1 MRAEERARV
10 PPGVLPLAAR
20 SPAKDVEGFRE
31 LSGKADPLD
40 LVLQVDS
47 RHWPHLMECGQRHG
61 FAIARRAFSAVP
73 LAHVSVNDHVR
84 LHYREHLTFSSSD
97 NQPVGSG
104 PDQGAS

>member
-1 MRAEERARV
+1 MHSARVWESAYVRAEERARV
-10 PPGVLPLAAR
+10 PPAVLPLAAR

-73 LAHVSVNDHVR
+73 LAHASVNDHVR
-84 LHYREHLTFSSSD
+84 LPYR
-97 NQPVGSG
+97 
-104 PDQGAS
+104 